1 MASSTITS
9 WQINGEKME
18 TVTDFIFLGS
28 KTTVDG
34 DWSHEIKRCLPLGR
48 KGMTYLDSML
58 KSKAITLPTKVNLV
72 KTGFSNS
79 HVQMLKLDHKEG
91 WAPKN
96 FPTVVLENTLESPLD
111 SKEIKP
117 VNSKGNQTW
126 VFIGRT
132 DTEAPILW
140 PPDVKSWLIGKDLM
154 LWKIEG
160 RRRRGRQRMRWL
172 DGITDSTDEF
182 EQTPGNRGQG
192 SLMCCSPW
200 GRKESDTTEW
210 LRNNNNNL
218 SFLTI
223 SHTLENEK
231 KIIFLSPLSLR
242 FEIIFVHNVSFI
254 LCYVDIQFSQHLLS

>member
-1 MASSTITS
+1 
-9 WQINGEKME
+9 
-18 TVTDFIFLGS
+18 
-28 KTTVDG
+28 
-34 DWSHEIKRCLPLGR
+34 
-48 KGMTYLDSML
+48 
-58 KSKAITLPTKVNLV
+58 
-72 KTGFSNS
+72 
-79 HVQMLKLDHKEG
+79 
-91 WAPKN
+91 
-96 FPTVVLENTLESPLD
+96 
-111 SKEIKP
+111 
-117 VNSKGNQTW
+117 
-126 VFIGRT
+126 
-132 DTEAPILW
+132 
-140 PPDVKSWLIGKDLM
+140 
-154 LWKIEG
+154 
-160 RRRRGRQRMRWL
+160 MRWL